1 MRDWAGTTLVC
12 VATTAAGWPWAS
24 YLTGQRPPPLARAA
38 LAWLVGAALVTL
50 AMLIVVY
57 PGLPLNRASLAVAFA
72 GTFALGWALDRR
84 SPRRRST
91 ALVPGS
97 MWAAAAPGAVALA
110 ALAYG
115 SVLAFRLGPVDSTDF
130 VNIWGIKGV
139 FAFEDHSLAFSGHHG
154 SHIFY
159 PLLVSNLNAA
169 VYIALGHVNDTVVRL
184 PGALFGLAVAGAMWW
199 LLRLRAPPAWAA
211 LAVCLAV
218 TTPEF
223 TITMTSGLADL
234 TTAAYLTVALLA
246 GYLWATSPGSD
257 WAALSG
263 FMAGGA
269 AWTKLEGAP
278 TAIVLFVAV
287 VVIRG
292 RVRVPGAATWLLWMA
307 AFLIPW
313 QVYMRIH
320 DIPLSREHFAQLYL
334 NVWWIIDHVT
344 QTLLETSHWGLF
356 WPVCVAIVALAAPIW
371 WRSEWR
377 ALGILVIPNLILM
390 AAAYVTQYGS
400 GSSGSVE
407 ATAHRL
413 YLHLAPAAAA
423 LAAVAAMTAWDRVAP
438 RLKGME
444 VHCAGH
450 DQPTRRGDNG

>member
-24 YLTGQRPPPLARAA
+24 YLTRQRPPLYARAA
-38 LAWLVGAALVTL
+38 LAWLAGAALVTL
-50 AMLIVVY
+50 AMLIVVC
-57 PGLPLNRASLAVAFA
+57 PGLPLNRATLAVAFA

-97 MWAAAAPGAVALA
+97 MWAAAGPGVVVVA

-130 VNIWGIKGV
+130 VKAWGLKGV
-139 FAFEDHSLAFSGHHG
+139 FAFDEHSLAFSGHHG
-154 SHIFY
+154 PHIFY
-159 PLLVSNLNAA
+159 PLLVSNVNAA

-184 PGALFGLAVAGAMWW
+184 PGAVFGLAVAGSMWW
-199 LLRLRAPPAWAA
+199 LLRIRAAPVWAA

-234 TTAAYLTVALLA
+234 TTAAYLTVAVLA
-246 GYLWATSPGSD
+246 AYLWATSPGSD

-278 TAIVLFVAV
+278 TAIVLLVAV
-287 VVIRG
+287 MVVRR
-292 RVRVPGAATWLLWMA
+292 RVRVPGVAAWLLWMA
-307 AFLIPW
+307 AFVIPW
-313 QVYMRIH
+313 QVYMRIN
-320 DIPLSREHFAQLYL
+320 DIPLSRSHFAKLYL
-334 NVWWIIDHVT
+334 NVWWIANHVT
-344 QTLLETSHWGLF
+344 RTLLEPSHWGVF

-377 ALGILVIPNLILM
+377 ALGILVIPNLILT
-390 AAAYVTQYGS
+390 AAAYVTHYRS
-400 GSSGSVE
+400 GISGSVE

-413 YLHLAPAAAA
+413 YLHIAPAAAA
-423 LAAVAAMTAWDRVAP
+423 LAAVAALSAWSRLAP
-438 RLKGME
+438 WLKGIE
-444 VHCAGH
+444 VHRAGD
-450 DQPTRRGDNG
+450 DQPARGGYDG